1 MEVRQAAALHP
12 DSQGQARR
20 SAGRRGNA
28 GRRARPAA
36 RFRRRVLLQG
46 IRRAAPP
53 APGAG
58 TAQGLRAAGRR
69 DRQVGRRIRIPA
81 ARDPLGLPGQHS
93 RTRNRGG
100 CGEADGDLD
109 LQRRAR
115 SFRCAQAPLPASS
128 HRLPRTEARGAH
140 RRKPRAWNR
149 EIPAHADRR
158 LHQPGP
164 HSRSEEAAVG
174 QRNHRLGA
182 RAGAAAVFGAGSSDR
197 QGHAQRALEIR
208 GRHRDH
214 AAPGDDLR
222 RQSRTARRVR
232 LGALMR
238 EELHRFFRAARGAG
252 VRVSPAESIDAMKA
266 VADVGFGDRDILRDT
281 LLLTLAKNQ
290 DEKRALGE
298 TFDLFFS
305 QPEVKDEAA
314 PEDAAQGALPD
325 STSSETPP
333 GGDAGAPAPQMGEL
347 AQMLMSRDR
356 NAIAAAMANAA
367 SAASLSDIRY
377 FTQRGIFST
386 RILEALGIERLRDDM
401 DALTAT
407 NPAEAERLAA
417 ALEALRENVRD
428 VVSQA
433 LLLYGREESENLR
446 NEILRNAPL
455 ARLERRQ
462 VEQMKALIRAI
473 ARRLRERYSKPRKRQ
488 RRGHLDVRRTL
499 RRNAAWGGI
508 PFLTSWKRRHRD
520 RPKIVALCDVA
531 GSVAQVSDF
540 FLLLIHSL
548 HEVVDDVRSFAF
560 SGHLIEV
567 SDILDT
573 KSPEE
578 AMKEI
583 MSKVGFGSSDYG
595 GSLVDFEK
603 GWIRSVTP
611 KTTVVV
617 LGDARTNNLDPRAD
631 ILRTISERSKRLV
644 WLNPEG
650 RMAWGWGDSE
660 MPRYAAF
667 CSVVRQCATAK
678 QLERAVSDIV
688 AAYQ

>member
-1 MEVRQAAALHP
+1 
-12 DSQGQARR
+12 
-20 SAGRRGNA
+20 
-28 GRRARPAA
+28 
-36 RFRRRVLLQG
+36 
-46 IRRAAPP
+46 
-53 APGAG
+53 
-58 TAQGLRAAGRR
+58 
-69 DRQVGRRIRIPA
+69 
-81 ARDPLGLPGQHS
+81 
-93 RTRNRGG
+93 
-100 CGEADGDLD
+100 
-109 LQRRAR
+109 
-115 SFRCAQAPLPASS
+115 
-128 HRLPRTEARGAH
+128 
-140 RRKPRAWNR
+140 
-149 EIPAHADRR
+149 
-158 LHQPGP
+158 
-164 HSRSEEAAVG
+164 
-174 QRNHRLGA
+174 
-182 RAGAAAVFGAGSSDR
+182 
-197 QGHAQRALEIR
+197 
-208 GRHRDH
+208 
-214 AAPGDDLR
+214 
-222 RQSRTARRVR
+222 
-232 LGALMR
+232 MR

-266 VADVGFGDRDILRDT
+266 VADVGFADRDILRDT

-305 QPEVKDEAA
+305 QPEVKGEIA
-314 PEDAAQGALPD
+314 PEDDAKDAANSAAPSAMADESGEAGV
-325 STSSETPP
+325 PP
-333 GGDAGAPAPQMGEL
+333 PEMGEL
-347 AQMLMSRDR
+347 AQMLMSQDR
-356 NAIAAAMANAA
+356 NAVAAALANAA
-367 SAASLSDIRY
+367 NAASLSDIRY

-386 RILEALGIERLRDDM
+386 RILHLLGIERLRDDL
-401 DALTAT
+401 DALTST
-407 NPAEAERLAA
+407 NPAVAERLGT
-417 ALEALRENVRD
+417 ALAALRENVSE

-433 LLLYGREESENLR
+433 LVLYGREESENLR

-462 VEQMKALIRAI
+462 VEQMKALIHAM

-488 RRGHLDVRRTL
+488 RRGHLDIRRTL
-499 RRNAAWGGI
+499 RRNAAWGGV

-520 RPKIVALCDVA
+520 RPQIVALCDVS

-567 SDILDT
+567 SDILESQ
-573 KSPEE
+573 SPEA
-578 AMKEI
+578 AMREI

-603 GWIRSVTP
+603 GWIKTVTP
-611 KTTVVV
+611 KTTVIV

-631 ILRTISERSKRLV
+631 ILRRISERSKRLV

-650 RMAWGWGDSE
+650 RMGWGWGDSE

>member
-1 MEVRQAAALHP
+1 
-12 DSQGQARR
+12 
-20 SAGRRGNA
+20 
-28 GRRARPAA
+28 
-36 RFRRRVLLQG
+36 
-46 IRRAAPP
+46 
-53 APGAG
+53 
-58 TAQGLRAAGRR
+58 
-69 DRQVGRRIRIPA
+69 
-81 ARDPLGLPGQHS
+81 
-93 RTRNRGG
+93 
-100 CGEADGDLD
+100 
-109 LQRRAR
+109 
-115 SFRCAQAPLPASS
+115 
-128 HRLPRTEARGAH
+128 
-140 RRKPRAWNR
+140 
-149 EIPAHADRR
+149 
-158 LHQPGP
+158 
-164 HSRSEEAAVG
+164 
-174 QRNHRLGA
+174 
-182 RAGAAAVFGAGSSDR
+182 
-197 QGHAQRALEIR
+197 
-208 GRHRDH
+208 
-214 AAPGDDLR
+214 
-222 RQSRTARRVR
+222 
-232 LGALMR
+232 MR

-252 VRVSPAESIDAMKA
+252 VRVSPAESIDAMNA
-266 VADVGFGDRDILRDT
+266 VADVGFADRSILRDT
-281 LLLTLAKNQ
+281 LLLTLAKSQ
-290 DEKRALGE
+290 DEKQALGAC
-298 TFDLFFS
+298 FDLFFS
-305 QPEVKDEAA
+305 QPEVKDATA
-314 PEDAAQGALPD
+314 PEDAAE
-325 STSSETPP
+325 STGTGSPASESPP
-333 GGDAGAPAPQMGEL
+333 GDAGAPAPAPEPELGEL
-347 AQMLMSRDR
+347 AQMLLSRDR

-367 SAASLSDIRY
+367 NASALSDIRY

-386 RILEALGIERLRDDM
+386 RILDALGIARLRDDL
-401 DALTAT
+401 DALTVT
-407 NPAEAERLAA
+407 HPAEAERLAA

-446 NEILRNAPL
+446 HEILRNAPL

-488 RRGHLDVRRTL
+488 RRGHLDTRRTL
-499 RRNAAWGGI
+499 RRNAAWGGV

-520 RPKIVALCDVA
+520 RPRIVALCDVS

-567 SDILDT
+567 SDILDE

-578 AMKEI
+578 AMSEI

-603 GWIRSVTP
+603 GWIRTVTP
-611 KTTVVV
+611 KTTVIV

-631 ILRTISERSKRLV
+631 ILRRISERSKRLV

>member
-1 MEVRQAAALHP
+1 
-12 DSQGQARR
+12 
-20 SAGRRGNA
+20 
-28 GRRARPAA
+28 
-36 RFRRRVLLQG
+36 
-46 IRRAAPP
+46 
-53 APGAG
+53 
-58 TAQGLRAAGRR
+58 
-69 DRQVGRRIRIPA
+69 
-81 ARDPLGLPGQHS
+81 
-93 RTRNRGG
+93 
-100 CGEADGDLD
+100 
-109 LQRRAR
+109 
-115 SFRCAQAPLPASS
+115 
-128 HRLPRTEARGAH
+128 
-140 RRKPRAWNR
+140 
-149 EIPAHADRR
+149 
-158 LHQPGP
+158 
-164 HSRSEEAAVG
+164 
-174 QRNHRLGA
+174 
-182 RAGAAAVFGAGSSDR
+182 
-197 QGHAQRALEIR
+197 
-208 GRHRDH
+208 
-214 AAPGDDLR
+214 
-222 RQSRTARRVR
+222 
-232 LGALMR
+232 MR

-266 VADVGFGDRDILRDT
+266 VADVGFADRDILRDT

-305 QPEVKDEAA
+305 QPEVKDETA
-314 PEDAAQGALPD
+314 PEDADKDAANSAAPD
-325 STSSETPP
+325 ATTAET
-333 GGDAGAPAPQMGEL
+333 GEAGAPSLEMGAL
-347 AQMLMSRDR
+347 AQMLMSQDR
-356 NAIAAAMANAA
+356 NAIAAAMADAA
-367 SAASLSDIRY
+367 NAASLSDIRY

-386 RILEALGIERLRDDM
+386 RILNQLGIERLRDDL
-401 DALTAT
+401 DALTST
-407 NPAEAERLAA
+407 NPAQAERLAA
-417 ALEALRENVRD
+417 ALTALRENVGEI
-428 VVSQA
+428 VSQA
-433 LLLYGREESENLR
+433 LVLYGREESENLR

-462 VEQMKALIRAI
+462 VEQMKALIHAI

-488 RRGHLDVRRTL
+488 RRGHLDIRRTL

-520 RPKIVALCDVA
+520 RPQIVALCDVS

-578 AMKEI
+578 AMSEI

-603 GWIRSVTP
+603 GWIKTVTP
-611 KTTVVV
+611 KTTVIV

-631 ILRTISERSKRLV
+631 ILRRISERSKRLV

>member
-1 MEVRQAAALHP
+1 
-12 DSQGQARR
+12 
-20 SAGRRGNA
+20 
-28 GRRARPAA
+28 
-36 RFRRRVLLQG
+36 
-46 IRRAAPP
+46 
-53 APGAG
+53 
-58 TAQGLRAAGRR
+58 
-69 DRQVGRRIRIPA
+69 
-81 ARDPLGLPGQHS
+81 
-93 RTRNRGG
+93 
-100 CGEADGDLD
+100 
-109 LQRRAR
+109 
-115 SFRCAQAPLPASS
+115 
-128 HRLPRTEARGAH
+128 
-140 RRKPRAWNR
+140 
-149 EIPAHADRR
+149 
-158 LHQPGP
+158 
-164 HSRSEEAAVG
+164 
-174 QRNHRLGA
+174 
-182 RAGAAAVFGAGSSDR
+182 
-197 QGHAQRALEIR
+197 
-208 GRHRDH
+208 
-214 AAPGDDLR
+214 
-222 RQSRTARRVR
+222 
-232 LGALMR
+232 MR
-238 EELHRFFRAARGAG
+238 EEMHRFFRAARGAG

-266 VADVGFGDRDILRDT
+266 VADVGFGDRGILRDT
-281 LLLTLAKNQ
+281 LLLTLAKSE
-290 DEKRALGE
+290 DEKQALGE
-298 TFDLFFS
+298 CFDLFFS
-305 QPEVKDEAA
+305 QPEVKEPTAQDEEKEDVKAEQPA
-314 PEDAAQGALPD
+314 NETQAGNAGEPSPEL
-325 STSSETPP
+325 
-333 GGDAGAPAPQMGEL
+333 GEL
-347 AQMLMSRDR
+347 AQMLMSQDR
-356 NAIAAAMANAA
+356 NAMAAAMANAA
-367 SAASLSDIRY
+367 NAASLSDIRY

-386 RILEALGIERLRDDM
+386 RILDMLGIQRLRDDL

-407 NPAEAERLAA
+407 NPAEAERLTA

-446 NEILRNAPL
+446 HEILRNAPL

-488 RRGHLDVRRTL
+488 RRGHLDIRRTL
-499 RRNAAWGGI
+499 RRNAAWGNI

-520 RPKIVALCDVA
+520 RPKIVAICDVS

-567 SDILDT
+567 SDILDK

-578 AMKEI
+578 AMSEI

-595 GSLVDFEK
+595 RSFVDFEK
-603 GWIRSVTP
+603 GWIRTVTP
-611 KTTVVV
+611 KTTVIV

-631 ILRTISERSKRLV
+631 ILRQISERSKRLV

-678 QLERAVSDIV
+678 QLERAVTDIV

>member
-1 MEVRQAAALHP
+1 
-12 DSQGQARR
+12 
-20 SAGRRGNA
+20 
-28 GRRARPAA
+28 
-36 RFRRRVLLQG
+36 
-46 IRRAAPP
+46 
-53 APGAG
+53 
-58 TAQGLRAAGRR
+58 
-69 DRQVGRRIRIPA
+69 
-81 ARDPLGLPGQHS
+81 
-93 RTRNRGG
+93 
-100 CGEADGDLD
+100 
-109 LQRRAR
+109 
-115 SFRCAQAPLPASS
+115 
-128 HRLPRTEARGAH
+128 
-140 RRKPRAWNR
+140 
-149 EIPAHADRR
+149 
-158 LHQPGP
+158 
-164 HSRSEEAAVG
+164 
-174 QRNHRLGA
+174 
-182 RAGAAAVFGAGSSDR
+182 
-197 QGHAQRALEIR
+197 
-208 GRHRDH
+208 
-214 AAPGDDLR
+214 
-222 RQSRTARRVR
+222 
-232 LGALMR
+232 MR

-252 VRVSPAESIDAMKA
+252 VRVSPAESIDAMRA
-266 VADVGFGDRDILRDT
+266 VADVGFGDRSILRDT
-281 LLLTLAKNQ
+281 LLLTLAKSQ
-290 DEKRALGE
+290 DEKQALGQC
-298 TFDLFFS
+298 FDLFFS
-305 QPEVKDEAA
+305 QPEVKEETAL
-314 PEDAAQGALPD
+314 EDAAE
-325 STSSETPP
+325 STQRDAAAGETPS
-333 GGDAGAPAPQMGEL
+333 GDAGVPSPELGEL

-367 SAASLSDIRY
+367 NAAALSDIRY

-386 RILEALGIERLRDDM
+386 RILASLGIQRLRDDL

-407 NPAEAERLAA
+407 SPTEAERLAA
-417 ALEALRENVRD
+417 ALAALRDNVRD
-428 VVSQA
+428 VVNQA

-446 NEILRNAPL
+446 HEILRNAPL

-488 RRGHLDVRRTL
+488 RRGHLDIRRTL
-499 RRNAAWGGI
+499 RRNAAWGGV

-520 RPKIVALCDVA
+520 RPKIVAICDVS

-573 KSPEE
+573 KSPEA
-578 AMKEI
+578 AMSEI

-603 GWIRSVTP
+603 GWIRAVTP
-611 KTTVVV
+611 KTTVIV

-631 ILRTISERSKRLV
+631 ILRRISERAKRLV

-660 MPRYAAF
+660 MPRYATF